1 MRFLNI
7 YPVLKKAAS
16 PYSLVREESTKVA
29 ARFYN
34 HKGFVLRTFVFRIYQ
49 EKYILHTNADRPP
62 SCGIGLVIR
71 KKTVRKVTSE

>member
-34 HKGFVLRTFVFRIYQ
+34 HKGFVSRTLGSTRYQ
-49 EKYILHTNADRPP
+49 KNSILYTNAEGTL
-62 SCGIGLVIR
+62 GI
-71 KKTVRKVTSE
+71 EYNW